1 MTRLT
6 ETNTTET
13 KPSLL
18 NRVFAKASLRRLTR
32 GLIAPLLVG
41 ALTLTSITA
50 PPAFAGPRN
59 QNNNDEIN
67 GLIAAL
73 LGLAV
78 VGAVISNKNNDHDS
92 GRPTKPRRPKRG
104 GQGWDDRGM
113 HPKFQLPRDCLRRF
127 NTQYGKEKYW
137 GKRCLKRN
145 YEFSRSL
152 PRSCRDTIVARNN
165 RGVYVVRKV
174 YEPRCMKQAGYR
186 KSRR

>member
-6 ETNTTET
+6 DTAPTNP
-13 KPSLL
+13 KPTLFKRTL
-18 NRVFAKASLRRLTR
+18 AKLSPRRLTR
-32 GLIAPLLVG
+32 SFMTPLLVG
-41 ALTLTSITA
+41 ALTLTSLTA
-50 PPAFAGPRN
+50 APAFAGQRN
-59 QNNNDEIN
+59 KNNNNDIDAF
-67 GLIAAL
+67 IAAL

-78 VGAVISNKNNDHDS
+78 VGAVINNNDDHRTTR
-92 GRPTKPRRPKRG
+92 RPEKPRRPKGDGRIV
-104 GQGWDDRGM
+104 DDRRM

-127 NTQYGKEKYW
+127 NTQYGQEKYW

-152 PRSCRDTIVARNN
+152 PRNCHDTIVARNN
-165 RGVYVVRKV
+165 RGVYVARKV